1 MQKIFFLLLFLL
13 SFKSFSLE
21 YQNIDFS
28 LSDKSN
34 LLKTE
39 NPFRNIDKD
48 WLKEDLRIEKI
59 IIASGVIVL
68 AAGFPLFLAG
78 ILNIV
83 KPNVDTPET
92 SLTTYYVLT
101 GVGGGLMAAGTGV
114 TIGGGVAFGI
124 KQKKLRIEIK
134 TL

>member
-1 MQKIFFLLLFLL
+1 MQRILFLLLFLL
-13 SFKSFSLE
+13 SFKSFSIE
-21 YQNIDFS
+21 YKTIDFS
-28 LSDKSN
+28 LSDKSKQ
-34 LLKTE
+34 LKIE
-39 NPFRNIDKD
+39 NPFRNIDKN

-68 AAGFPLFLAG
+68 AAGLPLFLAG
-78 ILNIV
+78 ILNIT

-124 KQKKLRIEIK
+124 KQKKLKVEVK